1 MAKKSKI
8 AKDKKQRELV
18 LKYAALRLELKK
30 KADYA
35 ALSKIPVKASPV
47 RLKNRDSIDGRP
59 RGYIRKF
66 GISRINFRQLA
77 HEGKLP
83 GVKKTSW

>member
-8 AKDKKQRELV
+8 AKDIKQRALV

-30 KADYA
+30 KSDYVG
-35 ALSKIPVKASPV
+35 LSQIPVKASPV

-66 GISRINFRQLA
+66 GISRIKFRQLA

>member
-8 AKDKKQRELV
+8 VKDQKQRELV
-18 LKYAALRLELKK
+18 LKYAKLRLEFKK
-30 KADYA
+30 KADYVG
-35 ALSKIPVKASPV
+35 LSQIPAKASPV

-77 HEGKLP
+77 HQGKLP
-83 GVKKTSW
+83 GVRKTSW